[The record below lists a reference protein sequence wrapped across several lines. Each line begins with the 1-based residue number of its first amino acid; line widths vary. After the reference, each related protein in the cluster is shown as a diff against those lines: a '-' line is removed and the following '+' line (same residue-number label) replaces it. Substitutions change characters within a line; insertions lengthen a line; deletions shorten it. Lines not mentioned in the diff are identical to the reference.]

1 MFCLS
6 LSATLFFL
14 HTVYTFACLM
24 DVCMYIYIHTLYMY
38 GIYLYTYIHLY
49 ITRAPAQGIATLAHE
64 SNVVMGSG
72 WRRPTVYRGGR
83 WRCVC
88 VCVAPAP
95 ISDAAEGHRLL
106 CRYTYM
112 CIVYITA
119 YMYVYVYMC
128 MFSAVN
134 LHRQCLLCAYF
145 SPV

>member
-24 DVCMYIYIHTLYMY
+24 DVCMYIYIYIHTLYMY
-38 GIYLYTYIHLY
+38 GIYLYTYIHL
-49 ITRAPAQGIATLAHE
+49 ISLGHQRRASQLWPTNLMLSWEAVGDAQLCTGE
-64 SNVVMGSG
+64 VD
-72 WRRPTVYRGGR
+72 GG
-83 WRCVC
+83 

-95 ISDAAEGHRLL
+95 ISDAAEGHRPL

-112 CIVYITA
+112 CIVYITV

>member
-24 DVCMYIYIHTLYMY
+24 DVCMYIYCICMVY
-38 GIYLYTYIHLY
+38 IYIHIYTFISLGHQR
-49 ITRAPAQGIATLAHE
+49 RASQLWPTNLMLSWEAVGDAQLCTGE
-64 SNVVMGSG
+64 VD
-72 WRRPTVYRGGR
+72 GG
-83 WRCVC
+83 VC

-95 ISDAAEGHRLL
+95 ISDAAEGHRPL